1 MGIES
6 LPSLKRKRGSSGGAE
21 GTANRSY
28 QNPYPTEPAPT
39 GNQSRQSLPS
49 HSYPIAAASSVK
61 AGGIVDNDAS
71 PLLAYVYQ
79 QQNPANG
86 NKRHHMLS
94 RAERNSLE
102 PASGSF
108 DQYNGKHAEGMA
120 AYGSDS
126 MSNDVSYL
134 RPQQAGNSATS
145 VFDNLP
151 KRNQKQIYRIIGGL
165 QSGIRSVRQ
174 QTESLQK
181 QLDLL
186 QAALGIDED
195 DELDESII

>member
-6 LPSLKRKRGSSGGAE
+6 QPSLKRKRGSSGGAE
-21 GTANRSY
+21 GTANRSS
-28 QNPYPTEPAPT
+28 QTPYPTEPAPT

-49 HSYPIAAASSVK
+49 HSYPIAAAKSVQ

-71 PLLAYVYQ
+71 SLLAYVYQ

-94 RAERNSLE
+94 RAERESLE

-108 DQYNGKHAEGMA
+108 DQYNGKHAEGMP

-126 MSNDVSYL
+126 MSNEVSHL
-134 RPQQAGNSATS
+134 RPQQAGNLATS

-151 KRNQKQIYRIIGGL
+151 KRSQKQIYRTIGGI
-165 QSGIRSVRQ
+165 QSGIRNVRQ

-186 QAALGIDED
+186 QAALGIDDD
-195 DELDESII
+195 DELDESVI

>member
-1 MGIES
+1 
-6 LPSLKRKRGSSGGAE
+6 
-21 GTANRSY
+21 
-28 QNPYPTEPAPT
+28 
-39 GNQSRQSLPS
+39 
-49 HSYPIAAASSVK
+49 
-61 AGGIVDNDAS
+61 
-71 PLLAYVYQ
+71 
-79 QQNPANG
+79 
-86 NKRHHMLS
+86 MLS

-145 VFDNLP
+145 VFDSLP

-165 QSGIRSVRQ
+165 QSGIRNVRQ

-186 QAALGIDED
+186 QAALGIDDD
-195 DELDESII
+195 DELDESVI

>member
-1 MGIES
+1 VGIES
-6 LPSLKRKRGSSGGAE
+6 QPTLKRKRASE
-21 GTANRSY
+21 GTASRTY
-28 QNPYPTEPAPT
+28 QTPYPTEPESVGT
-39 GNQSRQSLPS
+39 QSRQSLPS
-49 HSYPIAAASSVK
+49 HSYTITATNAVQ

-71 PLLAYVYQ
+71 SLLAYVYQ
-79 QQNPANG
+79 QQHPANG

-94 RAERNSLE
+94 RAERESLE

-126 MSNDVSYL
+126 MSNEVSHL
-134 RPQQAGNSATS
+134 RPQPAGNLAAS

-151 KRNQKQIYRIIGGL
+151 KRNQKQIYRIIGGI
-165 QSGIRSVRQ
+165 QSGIRNVRQ

-195 DELDESII
+195 DELDESVI

>member
-6 LPSLKRKRGSSGGAE
+6 QPTPKRKRASE
-21 GTANRSY
+21 GTASRTY
-28 QNPYPTEPAPT
+28 QTPYPTEPESV
-39 GNQSRQSLPS
+39 GNQSGQNLPS
-49 HSYPIAAASSVK
+49 HSYPSTGTNAVQ

-71 PLLAYVYQ
+71 SLLAYVYQ

-94 RAERNSLE
+94 RAERESLE

-108 DQYNGKHAEGMA
+108 DQYNGKHAEGVE

-126 MSNDVSYL
+126 MSNEISHL
-134 RPQQAGNSATS
+134 RPQQTGNLATS

-151 KRNQKQIYRIIGGL
+151 KRNQKQIYRIIGGI
-165 QSGIRSVRQ
+165 QSGIRNVRQ